1 MAFDLLE
8 CDERFYMRVMY
19 RIGAVSL
26 LTLSFALPLSS
37 RSAAAQTAPPIGGFT
52 GTYVPD
58 ATVKGEYEGA
68 HGIAEG
74 VGHVVGYAKKLFG
87 IKGGSQD
94 PLDGFTEGRKVVL
107 REGTESTEGVVI
119 DVNRSRQQITVRLE
133 GGTAETLKVGERG
146 ATTAAD
152 GPPAVIVSYKDAAG
166 ATITRDF
173 KKVS

>member
-8 CDERFYMRVMY
+8 CDERLYMRVMY

-26 LTLSFALPLSS
+26 LTLSCALPLSS

-94 PLDGFTEGRKVVL
+94 PLDGFTEGR
-107 REGTESTEGVVI
+107 
-119 DVNRSRQQITVRLE
+119 
-133 GGTAETLKVGERG
+133 
-146 ATTAAD
+146 
-152 GPPAVIVSYKDAAG
+152 
-166 ATITRDF
+166 
-173 KKVS
+173 

>member
-1 MAFDLLE
+1 MRSLIVLITLL
-8 CDERFYMRVMY
+8 
-19 RIGAVSL
+19 
-26 LTLSFALPLSS
+26 LSCT
-37 RSAAAQTAPPIGGFT
+37 SAAAQSAPPIGGFT

-58 ATVKGEYEGA
+58 ATVKTEYEGA

-94 PLDGFTEGRKVVL
+94 PLDGFIEGRKVVL
-107 REGTESTEGVVI
+107 REGTETTEGVVI
-119 DVNRSRQQITVRLE
+119 DVNKARQQITVRLE
-133 GGTAETLKVGERG
+133 GGTTETLRVGERG
-146 ATTAAD
+146 AAASAAG
-152 GPPAVIVSYKDAAG
+152 GPSVIVSYKDAAG